1 MKKNIIIIG
10 FCLLTSFVS
19 GQNLTD
25 GLRYSMEDIGG
36 TARFRAMSGAF
47 NSLGGDMS
55 AIALNPA
62 GSSIF
67 TRSEMTLSLQGTNA
81 KNEVGKQTT
90 LSSDFLLNQFGVAF
104 RLP

>member
-1 MKKNIIIIG
+1 MKKTVYITAFG
-10 FCLLTSFVS
+10 LLS
-19 GQNLTD
+19 GMLSAQNLTD

-62 GSSIF
+62 GV
-67 TRSEMTLSLQGTNA
+67 LSLP
-81 KNEVGKQTT
+81 EVK
-90 LSSDFLLNQFGVAF
+90 
-104 RLP
+104 